1 MEMRQTYARVKS
13 ETRDGSL
20 NEIHDVVR
28 LLLCCV
34 SVSLTPFSF
43 HSTQRQTQTQSIQKQ
58 VRSIPALQQKYR
70 GLNLHINIA
79 EFLKA
84 RFPPFITSIPMFPTL
99 L

>member
-1 MEMRQTYARVKS
+1 MRQTYARVKS

-28 LLLCCV
+28 
-34 SVSLTPFSF
+34 SVAWRGRMGVGGLRFTHPPSLTPWDDPHHPHRSPT
-43 HSTQRQTQTQSIQKQ
+43 HTKQ

-84 RFPPFITSIPMFPTL
+84 SKPFG
-99 L
+99 